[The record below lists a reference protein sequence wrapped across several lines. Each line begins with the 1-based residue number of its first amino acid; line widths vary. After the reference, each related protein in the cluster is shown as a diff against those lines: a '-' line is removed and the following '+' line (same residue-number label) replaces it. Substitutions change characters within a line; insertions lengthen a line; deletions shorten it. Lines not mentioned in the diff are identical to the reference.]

1 MKTLIVYASKH
12 GSAKKCCKILSEKI
26 KGEVTLVNI
35 LKETS
40 PDLITF
46 DNIIVG
52 GSIYIGKVQK
62 EISEFCSKHLSALL
76 SKKVG
81 LFICCMNNKEIEN
94 QFNNSFPQE
103 LLNKAV
109 IKESFG
115 GEFIFKD
122 MNFFERTITKMISKT
137 LSKKDTS
144 IPKLDPKKD
153 LSLILQEN
161 IDKFAQVMNNI

>member
-12 GSAKKCCKILSEKI
+12 GSAKKCSKILSEKI

-35 LKETS
+35 LKETM

-52 GSIYIGKVQK
+52 GSIYVGKVQK
-62 EISEFCSKHLSALL
+62 EISEFCSKNLNTLL
-76 SKKVG
+76 DKKVG
-81 LFICCMNNKEIEN
+81 LFICCMNKKEIES

-109 IKESFG
+109 TKESFG

-122 MNFFERTITKMISKT
+122 MNFFERTITKIISKA
-137 LSKKDTS
+137 LSKEDPS
-144 IPKLDPKKD
+144 IPKLDAKKD
-153 LSLILQEN
+153 ISLISQDN
-161 IDKFAQVMNNI
+161 IDKFAQVINN